1 MTPRDRFDRELKRI
15 ALARKLR
22 DRTYHATE
30 KRVLLRE
37 AESLLSSYH
46 VEEIRYFIQA
56 GVFAKPLRGAVKDY
70 LFRRITNGDLTD
82 DRTTGGHPDRDRP
95 RSE

>member
-1 MTPRDRFDRELKRI
+1 MRKAQREALEARSSDLREKLRAYSSPSFDR
-15 ALARKLR
+15 
-22 DRTYHATE
+22 
-30 KRVLLRE
+30 RVNLRE

-46 VEEIRYFIQA
+46 VEEIRYFLRA

-82 DRTTGGHPDRDRP
+82 DRNRRSDGHSR
-95 RSE
+95 